1 MTTLFTGHVRSWYRE
16 KSNIF
21 WTIALPLLLI
31 LLFGL
36 IFSGGGG
43 KFDLYIQ
50 NNDVD
55 SGQRPSQLSLSLEK
69 ALNQSG
75 TLALHR
81 IPSGT
86 DAVAFIRTDARLHNR
101 AARLL
106 IIPNDFQRT
115 VMSGKANV
123 TLLLDQAD
131 QGSPVVSGVVRAVVD
146 SFNLNASGGKELVEI
161 STKPIEARGFRYV
174 DFFVPGVVG
183 MNLLTGG
190 VFGPVT
196 INARF
201 LDLKILRKL
210 ATTPLS
216 KFEWILG
223 LIFHQLFLGFVSLAV
238 IFIFGKLV
246 FNLQATINIPAL
258 VMVFAGGFLFSGMG
272 MLLSNFSKQAE
283 SAEAAA
289 NAIVFPIMFLSG
301 TFWPKEIL
309 PDFLQT
315 IARFMPLTYVNDGLR
330 DAMVSYDFTQLTS
343 NLMIASALAVVFIV
357 LGTLTMSWREE

>member
-1 MTTLFTGHVRSWYRE
+1 MGHVKSWYRA

-21 WTIALPLLLI
+21 WTVAFPLLLV

-36 IFSGGGG
+36 IFSGGGN

-50 NNDVD
+50 NNDLD
-55 SGQRPSQLSLSLEK
+55 SAQHPTKLSASFVR

-75 TLALHR
+75 ALALHEVT
-81 IPSGT
+81 SGT
-86 DAVAFIRTDARLHNR
+86 DAVAFIRTDARVHNR

-106 IIPNDFQRT
+106 I
-115 VMSGKANV
+115 VSGEFERNVLSGSGRAGV

-131 QGSPVVSGVVRAVVD
+131 QSSPIVAGVVRAVVD
-146 SFNLNASGGKELVEI
+146 AFNLNASGGKELVQI
-161 STKPIEARGFRYV
+161 STGTIEARGYRYI
-174 DFFVPGVVG
+174 DFFVPGVIG
-183 MNLLTGG
+183 MNLLTSG
-190 VFGPVT
+190 VFWAVNT
-196 INARF
+196 NARYRE
-201 LDLKILRKL
+201 LKILRKL

-216 KFEWILG
+216 KIEWILA
-223 LIFHQLFLGFVSLAV
+223 LILHQLFLGMVSLGV
-238 IFIFGKLV
+238 IFVFGKVV
-246 FNLQATINIPAL
+246 FGLQATITLPAIA
-258 VMVFAGGFLFSGMG
+258 MIFTAAFLFSGMG
-272 MLLSNFSKQAE
+272 ILLSNFSKEAE
-283 SAEAAA
+283 SGEAAA

-330 DAMVSYDFTQLTS
+330 DAMVSFDFTQLTS
-343 NLMIASALAVVFIV
+343 NLMFAGALAVVFIV